1 MTRSLLLCALLFGS
15 LTWPGTV
22 RSQSE
27 PAVETETGSPALSLP
42 LATTDAGLAPYVDGL
57 VEGVRARDRLPGVI
71 VSVVRSDRVLHAA
84 GYGLANVE
92 SERSA
97 DADST
102 MFRIASISKTFTY
115 TAAMQLIERGHIG
128 LEDPVNQHLPEALQ
142 LPDDGYAEPIRIRH
156 LLSHTAGFEDS
167 ALGHL
172 FARESERVLTP
183 EQYLVQHRPRRVR
196 TPGAIAVYSNYS
208 LAVLGAVIAHVSGQR
223 FEDYIEQHLT
233 GPLAMARTTF
243 REPLPEADPRR
254 LEEGLAADLA
264 QGYRRGGGRFRSADF
279 EFIAHGAAAGGA
291 SSTAADM
298 ARWMRVHL
306 NEGELDGVRILSR
319 DNTVRMRE
327 ILFRNAPDVPGI
339 GHGFLTW
346 QFGPHFAYGHGG
358 ATLSF
363 HSAMLMLPELDL
375 GVFVSTNGANGR
387 APVLDLTRLI
397 IEYLTPA
404 DPLRAAT
411 IAMSAEELSRFSG
424 EYRNNRRAFTTAE
437 MAVMNLGRSARVD
450 HDDGALLLHLG
461 GPEPLRMLPIGPL
474 SFREAD
480 GDTRAQFFTDTAG
493 RIHGFTHGFGINGYD
508 RVSWLESRR
517 TLFIMLA
524 ITSLIAVV
532 RLWRGWRRHKRYH
545 PPRPGLFPVKALSM
559 LSALVWLLFIAVA
572 VTAGLK
578 LAAEG
583 SQAVFTYP
591 SPWLLA
597 ALALATAA
605 AVATALEVLAIAPV
619 LRSQWQAW
627 PKLRYMI
634 TVALLAFTVYILWT
648 WNLIG
653 MRV

>member
-1 MTRSLLLCALLFGS
+1 MTRSLLLCGLLAGS
-15 LTWPGTV
+15 LTWAGSARAQTEAALEIEPGAASVPSTAA
-22 RSQSE
+22 E
-27 PAVETETGSPALSLP
+27 
-42 LATTDAGLAPYVDGL
+42 AGLAAYIGGL
-57 VEGVRARDRLPGVI
+57 VEAVRARDRLPGVI
-71 VSVVRSDRVLHAA
+71 VSVVRNDRVLHAA

-92 SERSA
+92 AERSA
-97 DADST
+97 DAGST

-115 TAAMQLIERGHIG
+115 TAAMQLVERGHIG

-156 LLSHTAGFEDS
+156 LFSHTAGFEDS

-172 FARESERVLTP
+172 FARDPERVLTP
-183 EQYLVQHRPRRVR
+183 EQYLLQHRPRRVR
-196 TPGAIAVYSNYS
+196 APGTVAVYSNYS
-208 LAVLGAVIAHVSGQR
+208 IAVLGAVIARVSGQR

-233 GPLAMARTTF
+233 GPLKMTRTTF

-254 LEEGLAADLA
+254 LDAGLAADLA
-264 QGYRRGGGRFRSADF
+264 KGYRRGGGRFRSADF

-306 NEGELDGVRILSR
+306 NEGELDGVRVLSP
-319 DNTVRMRE
+319 DNAVRMRE

-404 DPLRAAT
+404 EAERATT
-411 IAMSAEELSRFSG
+411 IAMSADELSRFGG
-424 EYRNNRRAFTTAE
+424 EYRNNRRAYTTAE
-437 MAVMNLGRSARVD
+437 MAVMNLAGSARVD

-474 SFREAD
+474 SFQED
-480 GDTRAQFFTDTAG
+480 GGDTRAQFFADAVG
-493 RIHGFTHGFGINGYD
+493 RIHGFTHGYGINGYD
-508 RVSWLESRR
+508 RVHWLESRR
-517 TLFIMLA
+517 TLFVLLA
-524 ITSLIAVV
+524 VAGLIALQ

-545 PPRPGLFPVKALSM
+545 PPRPGLFPVKALSL
-559 LSALVWLLFIAVA
+559 LSAMVWLLFIAVA
-572 VTAGLK
+572 VIAGLK

-597 ALALATAA
+597 ALALAIAV
-605 AVATALEVLAIAPV
+605 AVATALEVLALVPV
-619 LRSQWQAW
+619 LRSQWRAW
-627 PKLRYMI
+627 PKLRYVI
-634 TVALLAFTVYILWT
+634 AVASLAFTVYVLWT